1 MSKSYHLKLIAVLFV
16 SMFVSQ
22 IAVAQY
28 TVSGT
33 VTDATTGETLI
44 GVTVF
49 DGATNTGTSTNL
61 NGGYTLELPAGE
73 TTLRF
78 SSVGFIAQDVD
89 VSGAEG
95 EEVTLDIELRP
106 DVADLEELVITG
118 LASTV
123 KRQNLANAVTT
134 VSAEELSG
142 VTVSESVD
150 AALSGKIPGVNIV
163 ASGGAPGG
171 GSNVQLRGIS
181 TLGAGSSQP
190 LYVIDGVYVDNS
202 VITTGRSSVSGAG
215 GGSQDGVA
223 SRVSDL
229 NPEDI
234 ESIEVLKGPSA
245 AAIYGSRANAGV
257 IIINTKKGKAGD
269 TRVSFKQDVGFTSA
283 LNLLGF
289 DEWSE
294 EKINLIYSGTTPE
307 AIARRNQELA
317 LFRQNGNLLDY
328 EEEMYGETGLLTN
341 TQISTSGGSEKTQY
355 YLSAGVQNEEGII
368 KNTGF
373 SRNNVRL
380 NLDHSINN
388 NIISGVR
395 ISN

>member
-341 TQISTSGGSEKTQY
+341 TQISTSGG
-355 YLSAGVQNEEGII
+355 N
-368 KNTGF
+368 GF
-373 SRNNVRL
+373 SVCRWNDVL
-380 NLDHSINN
+380 K
-388 NIISGVR
+388 
-395 ISN
+395 